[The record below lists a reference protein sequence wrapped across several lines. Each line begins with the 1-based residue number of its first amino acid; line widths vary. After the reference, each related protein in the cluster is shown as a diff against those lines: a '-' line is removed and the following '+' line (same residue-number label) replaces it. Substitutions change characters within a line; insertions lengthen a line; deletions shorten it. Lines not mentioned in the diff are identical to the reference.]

1 VNDVPADEQEEED
14 GIDEAELLVLK
25 VSKDFS
31 APKKGNRDV
40 VEIHGHRYA
49 KVEEQPSSRS
59 RYVNYKK
66 LEGGE
71 TTVKFNQ
78 VKGVL
83 TKPNPNAQGSRAK
96 AEVLSFPKGEINK
109 YFAVNQARE
118 AQRDI
123 GEIKPKP
130 RAAPQP
136 RPMVVDGAGPV
147 DAQEIPKPNK
157 RAKKAA
163 AKAKPKKQVV
173 LPRED
178 IPLPISVL
186 ILESTSKELLEPS
199 CCQTCANRN
208 VYRAALV
215 DS

>member
-1 VNDVPADEQEEED
+1 MNDEPSEEQEEED
-14 GIDEAELLVLK
+14 GIDEAEIMVLM

-31 APKKGNRDV
+31 APNKDNRQV
-40 VEIHGHRYA
+40 VEIYGHRYA
-49 KVEEQPSSRS
+49 KVEEQPSRS

-71 TTVKFNQ
+71 TTVKFDQ
-78 VKGVL
+78 VIGVL
-83 TKPNPNAQGSRAK
+83 TKPNPNAQGSRGK

-109 YFAVNQARE
+109 YFAVNQAKE

-136 RPMVVDGAGPV
+136 KPLVVEGAGPLN
-147 DAQEIPKPNK
+147 AQDVPKSNK

-163 AKAKPKKQVV
+163 AKAKPKKQVE

-178 IPLPISVL
+178 IPLQISVPTW
-186 ILESTSKELLEPS
+186 ESRSKELLEPN

-208 VYRAALV
+208 VYRASLV